1 MKVKVKKYP
10 TAFEFVFYGTELE
23 IFDFFITMESNDNIF
38 YIYPDFGSSWMLLKG
53 LQYRDEVVYSY
64 HTRIYV
70 RIDENASEEFVRTLL
85 FRLCDN
91 SFGTSIKNHKIV
103 FFSHLG
109 SLIESGYFKDKIEEI
124 EIVKE

>member
-23 IFDFFITMESNDNIF
+23 IFDLYNTMKNNEEIYCF
-38 YIYPDFGSSWMLLKG
+38 YPGFATSWMLTKWFE
-53 LQYRDEVVYSY
+53 YSDEIKYSY
-64 HTRIYV
+64 NVKIFFP
-70 RIDENASEEFVRTLL
+70 IDETTTEEFVRTTL

-91 SFGTSIKNHKIV
+91 SFGTSIKTHQID

-109 SLIESGYFKDKIEEI
+109 SLIESGYFKNKIEEI
-124 EIVKE
+124 EIKKD